1 MRNRSYTFQYAF
13 VLLFSMTLF
22 VQSCVKHPDSP
33 GYEYSDDMTR
43 SQAIEAYVDYGLVA
57 DKVND
62 SLKVSI
68 SARIPADGSIPYS
81 DDKNTAMLNMPFNYG
96 AGEDER
102 IRAGEEVS
110 LPKTYYH
117 SQDISKSNIAEGKRL
132 YGLFCA
138 HCHGD
143 KGNGDGKVIT
153 VGGYPAAPP
162 AYNTLKDRTPGSV
175 FHTIT
180 HGKNAMG
187 PHASQLNKDER
198 WKVAMYVRTMQFDGD
213 LNMDELTAQN
223 TTTE

>member
-22 VQSCVKHPDSP
+22 IQSCVKHPDSP

-81 DDKNTAMLNMPFNYG
+81 NDKNTAMLNMPFNYG

-110 LPKTYYH
+110 LPKRYYH
-117 SQDISKSNIAEGKRL
+117 SEDISKSNIAEGKRL
-132 YGLFCA
+132 YGLFVLIA
-138 HCHGD
+138 TGT
-143 KGNGDGKVIT
+143 K
-153 VGGYPAAPP
+153 A
-162 AYNTLKDRTPGSV
+162 
-175 FHTIT
+175 
-180 HGKNAMG
+180 
-187 PHASQLNKDER
+187 
-198 WKVAMYVRTMQFDGD
+198 
-213 LNMDELTAQN
+213 
-223 TTTE
+223 TEMEK

>member
-22 VQSCVKHPDSP
+22 IQSCVKHPDSP

-81 DDKNTAMLNMPFNYG
+81 NDKNTAMLNMPFNDG

-110 LPKTYYH
+110 LPKRYYQVKTFQNQILQKAKD
-117 SQDISKSNIAEGKRL
+117 SMVFFVLIATETK
-132 YGLFCA
+132 
-138 HCHGD
+138 
-143 KGNGDGKVIT
+143 
-153 VGGYPAAPP
+153 
-162 AYNTLKDRTPGSV
+162 
-175 FHTIT
+175 
-180 HGKNAMG
+180 AMVME
-187 PHASQLNKDER
+187 K
-198 WKVAMYVRTMQFDGD
+198 
-213 LNMDELTAQN
+213 
-223 TTTE
+223 